1 MKTGRESICSHQHEK
16 APVAG
21 EGTVK
26 VFQESQHPIHKV
38 FTVASI
44 SLWRGGLADCNGRWL
59 ALWKSTIEDM
69 ERKLTIVFFDAG
81 GGHRSAAEALK
92 SVLENQEQPWR
103 VELLNLQEQLNKL
116 DIVRKLT
123 GIRLQDAYN
132 LILRKGWTR
141 LTPQLLP
148 AMQSVIRMFH
158 RPTVKM
164 LQDYWRQNPT
174 DLVLSVI
181 PHFNR
186 AMAESIRKTTP
197 RTAFVTLL
205 TDFADYPPHFWIE
218 RQKQFLICGSERAEQ
233 QAFALG
239 HDRDHIFL
247 ASGMIMKPKF
257 YQRTS
262 VDRKSERGRLGLDS
276 DIPVGIVLFGGH
288 GSGTMLHIVKRI
300 NAVSI
305 KVQLILICGKNTK
318 LQNAIK
324 SLKTRFP
331 IFVEGF
337 TQNVDHYMALS
348 DFFIGKPGPG
358 SISEALQ
365 FHLPVIVE
373 CNGRTL
379 PQERYNAQWVTEKRV
394 GIVLKSFRHVTEGVQ
409 QLLDPTTFAE
419 FRKNAEAYTNRA
431 LFEIPQFLD
440 TIAYR
445 QSSIQNTET
454 VLQIAEEA

>member
-1 MKTGRESICSHQHEK
+1 
-16 APVAG
+16 
-21 EGTVK
+21 
-26 VFQESQHPIHKV
+26 
-38 FTVASI
+38 
-44 SLWRGGLADCNGRWL
+44 
-59 ALWKSTIEDM
+59 M

-92 SVLENQEQPWR
+92 SVLENQEQPWS
-103 VELLNLQEQLNKL
+103 VELLNLQEQLDKL

-148 AMQSVIRMFH
+148 IMQSVIRMFH

-164 LQDYWRQNPT
+164 LQEYWRQNPT

-186 AMAESIRKTTP
+186 AMAESVRKTTP

-218 RQKQFLICGSERAEQ
+218 RQKQFLICGTERAQQ
-233 QAFALG
+233 QAFDLG
-239 HDRDHIFL
+239 HDREHVFL

-288 GSGTMLHIVKRI
+288 GSGTMLDIVKRI
-300 NAVSI
+300 NATSI

-318 LQNAIK
+318 LQTAIK
-324 SLKTRFP
+324 NLKTRFP

-337 TQNVDHYMALS
+337 TQNVDHYMSLS

-394 GIVLKSFRHVTEGVQ
+394 GIVLKGFRHITEGVE
-409 QLLDPTTFAE
+409 QLLEPTIFAE
-419 FRKNAEAYTNRA
+419 LRKNAEAYTNRA

-445 QSSIQNTET
+445 QSSIQSRET
-454 VLQIAEEA
+454 VSANC

>member
-1 MKTGRESICSHQHEK
+1 M
-16 APVAG
+16 
-21 EGTVK
+21 
-26 VFQESQHPIHKV
+26 
-38 FTVASI
+38 
-44 SLWRGGLADCNGRWL
+44 D
-59 ALWKSTIEDM
+59 
-69 ERKLTIVFFDAG
+69 RKITIVFFDAG

-92 SVLENQEQPWR
+92 SVLANQEQPWR
-103 VELLNLQEQLNKL
+103 VELLNLQEQLDKL
-116 DIVRKLT
+116 DIVRKVT

-148 AMQSVIRMFH
+148 MMQGVIRMYH

-164 LQDYWRQNPT
+164 LQEYWRQNPT

-186 AMAESIRKTTP
+186 AMAESIRKATP
-197 RTAFVTLL
+197 QTAFVTLL

-218 RQKQFLICGSERAEQ
+218 RQSQYLICGTERAEH
-233 QAFALG
+233 QAFEHG
-239 HDRDHIFL
+239 HDRNHVFL
-247 ASGMIMKPKF
+247 ASGMVMKPKF
-257 YQRTS
+257 YQKPEVNR
-262 VDRKSERGRLGLDS
+262 VEERRKLGLEPE
-276 DIPVGIVLFGGH
+276 IPVGIVLFGGH
-288 GSGTMLHIVKRI
+288 GSGTMLDIVRRI
-300 NAVSI
+300 NATSI

-324 SLKTRFP
+324 ALKTRFP
-331 IFVEGF
+331 MFVEGF

-394 GIVLKSFRHVTEGVQ
+394 GIVLKSFRHIKEGVQ
-409 QLLDPTTFAE
+409 ELLEPAAFAE
-419 FRKNAEAYTNRA
+419 LRKNAEAYTNRA

-440 TIAYR
+440 VILQR
-445 QSSIQNTET
+445 HRSSLEET
-454 VLQIAEEA
+454 ATRAGADGADEPDTAVVPTRRVK